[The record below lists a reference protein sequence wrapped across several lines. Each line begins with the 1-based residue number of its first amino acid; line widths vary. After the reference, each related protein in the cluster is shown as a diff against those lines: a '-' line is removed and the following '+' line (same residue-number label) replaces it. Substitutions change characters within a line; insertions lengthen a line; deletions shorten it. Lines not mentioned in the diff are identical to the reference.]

1 MHTTLAQAMETLL
14 EVSRGHGGDIDI
26 VASLRHEL
34 SGLKDTVRELQAEN
48 EQLRRAAGGTH
59 SPVPT
64 PKEEVVAV
72 GTPAS
77 HPGDKCVGD
86 KRKGSEEVEDA
97 CGGQAKRH
105 QGLPSEVVAEA
116 G

>member
-1 MHTTLAQAMETLL
+1 MESLVEST
-14 EVSRGHGGDIDI
+14 RTPGDAGDTI
-26 VASLRHEL
+26 ASLRMEL
-34 SGLKDTVRELQAEN
+34 GALKDTVRQLQAEN
-48 EQLRRAAGGTH
+48 EQLRRVAGGTH

-64 PKEEVVAV
+64 PKEEVAAV

-97 CGGQAKRH
+97 CGGEAKRH
-105 QGLPSEVVAEA
+105 AGLPSEVVAEA

>member
-1 MHTTLAQAMETLL
+1 MDSPRPPGE
-14 EVSRGHGGDIDI
+14 GDHEST
-26 VASLRHEL
+26 ASLRREL
-34 SGLKDTVRELQAEN
+34 NELKDLVRHLQAEN

-64 PKEEVVAV
+64 PKEEVAAV

-86 KRKGSEEVEDA
+86 KRKGSEEVEA
-97 CGGQAKRH
+97 CGEAKRH
-105 QGLPSEVVAEA
+105 AGLPSEVVAEA